1 MSGITALA
9 RRLQSLTTDA
19 RPDPPRINAE
29 VNLNVPP
36 TENKQ
41 KSVPATAKSDET
53 RNSKPEIQRQR
64 SDNESNT
71 SIPRPELLNPENS
84 SSAGNFKS
92 EARSRSPRGY
102 AKSKRKTSP
111 NANVVNYNIINGTG
125 INIGP
130 KVIYVS
136 KVTHQYGENSKTN
149 AEGFPQKPKVKP
161 MPHDVMEISKSKK
174 EISRDDIFV
183 IKTHIGY
190 GWRDVARKLGYSEGQ
205 VEQFEENYKDKGIA
219 EVVYKLLLD
228 WKQAK
233 AEDAQLGQLISIIW
247 SCREYDCAEQLA
259 DSYNKPA

>member
-9 RRLQSLTTDA
+9 RRLQCLTTDA
-19 RPDPPRINAE
+19 RPDPPRIITE
-29 VNLNVPP
+29 ENLNVPP
-36 TENKQ
+36 TEIKQ
-41 KSVPATAKSDET
+41 KSVPATPEPDDT
-53 RNSKPEIQRQR
+53 RNSTPEVKRQT
-64 SDNESNT
+64 SESNT
-71 SIPRPELLNPENS
+71 SIPQPELLNPENS
-84 SSAGNFKS
+84 GSARSFKS
-92 EARSRSPRGY
+92 ETRSRSPRGY

-111 NANVVNYNIINGTG
+111 NANIVNYNIINGTG

-130 KVIYVS
+130 KVTYVS
-136 KVTHQYGENSKTN
+136 KVTHQYGENRKTN
-149 AEGFPQKPKVKP
+149 SEGFPQKPKFKP

-174 EISRDDIFV
+174 EISRDDMLV
-183 IKTHIGY
+183 IKSHIGY

-205 VEQFEENYKDKGIA
+205 VEQFEENYKDNGIA